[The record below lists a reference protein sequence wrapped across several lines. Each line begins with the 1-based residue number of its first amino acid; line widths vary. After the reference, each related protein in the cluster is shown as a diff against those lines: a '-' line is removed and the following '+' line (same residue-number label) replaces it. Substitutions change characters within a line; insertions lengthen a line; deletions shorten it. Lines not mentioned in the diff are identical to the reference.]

1 MIAFLLG
8 AVAFASAA
16 NSVTVSLSYGST
28 DSNTLTINDGDSFNV
43 LVSADSVSES
53 SMDVSLNL
61 VRPDGIVVE
70 IWSKTTS
77 DDSYSRELTIQN
89 YAYSGV
95 VGSYTLKA
103 TVTGSSGATDS
114 AELTLNING
123 EDETNYALV
132 ITSTPIL
139 EVNEGVV
146 YSYQVTATGAD
157 NDVLNYFLFNRSVNP
172 ETDAAW
178 VSINSQT
185 GLITGTAPF
194 VGADKGFTVEVG
206 VLDGK
211 GGVANQ
217 IYTLNVRN
225 VPAGS
230 TNSAPV
236 ITSTPIL
243 EVNEGAVYSYQVT
256 ATDAN
261 AEDVLT
267 YSLVGANW
275 LSMNSNGLVTGIAP
289 LQVGRDQGYLAYVT
303 VSDGNKNSVQRIDLV
318 VKDVPVS
325 EEPTSVVP
333 SVGGCLLDYN
343 KDGIVDIEDFN
354 LFTEGYKPGGEITSE
369 NAKYDLNDDGFIDF
383 KDFILFAGNYGKG
396 KTCSANTDTKK
407 STSGNGVKTLFS
419 DGFYDQLYED
429 RFNTI
434 HLDDEELQS
443 DSVVKSNALR
453 NLILILAIIVFILF
467 VFVIVYLFRGI

>member
-1 MIAFLLG
+1 MKNKNLFLIPLMIAFLLG

-114 AELTLNING
+114 AELTLNIN
-123 EDETNYALV
+123 EDETNHAPV

-139 EVNEGVV
+139 EVNEGVA

-185 GLITGTAPF
+185 GLITGTAP
-194 VGADKGFTVEVG
+194 
-206 VLDGK
+206 
-211 GGVANQ
+211 
-217 IYTLNVRN
+217 
-225 VPAGS
+225 
-230 TNSAPV
+230 
-236 ITSTPIL
+236 
-243 EVNEGAVYSYQVT
+243 
-256 ATDAN
+256 
-261 AEDVLT
+261 
-267 YSLVGANW
+267 
-275 LSMNSNGLVTGIAP
+275 
-289 LQVGRDQGYLAYVT
+289 
-303 VSDGNKNSVQRIDLV
+303 
-318 VKDVPVS
+318 
-325 EEPTSVVP
+325 
-333 SVGGCLLDYN
+333 
-343 KDGIVDIEDFN
+343 
-354 LFTEGYKPGGEITSE
+354 
-369 NAKYDLNDDGFIDF
+369 
-383 KDFILFAGNYGKG
+383 
-396 KTCSANTDTKK
+396 
-407 STSGNGVKTLFS
+407 
-419 DGFYDQLYED
+419 
-429 RFNTI
+429 
-434 HLDDEELQS
+434 
-443 DSVVKSNALR
+443 
-453 NLILILAIIVFILF
+453 
-467 VFVIVYLFRGI
+467 